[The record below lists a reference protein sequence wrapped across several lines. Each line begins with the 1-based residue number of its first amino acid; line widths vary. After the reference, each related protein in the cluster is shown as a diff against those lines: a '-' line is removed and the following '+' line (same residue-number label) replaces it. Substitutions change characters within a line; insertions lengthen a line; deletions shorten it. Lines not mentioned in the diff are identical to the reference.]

1 MVSYTIDQEVFSIIY
16 PILRNDLD
24 AEFKYTFWTIIGRV
38 KKLFENSKNYI
49 CYKTITFII
58 LSALNNY
65 YNMDYI
71 PQLVV
76 IQYFEHKQQLR
87 LKMYNIIKHHFVKLI
102 KVINIIKQKFIAY
115 YYRPP
120 NIGYQKAL
128 AHFITCF

>member
-1 MVSYTIDQEVFSIIY
+1 MVTYTIDPEVFSNIY
-16 PILRNDLD
+16 PIVRNNLD
-24 AEFKYTFWTIIGRV
+24 ADYKNTFWTIIGRV
-38 KKLFENSKNYI
+38 KNLFDNSKSYI
-49 CYKTITFII
+49 CYKKITFII
-58 LSALNNY
+58 ISALNNN

-87 LKMYNIIKHHFVKLI
+87 QKMFSLIKHHFVKLI

-128 AHFITCF
+128 AHFITCL